1 MNSRRTVIL
10 VHAAV
15 WIVCFISPLMF
26 MNHGNGISLPQFL
39 GVSMVPLS
47 IMGVFYANYL
57 WLAPRYFAAGNKK
70 IFFIANGIII
80 LVVGIGLHIW
90 MGIMHQ
96 MFDKRP
102 PGPSPS
108 GAMFVFM
115 ILRNMFNLAVSAAIA
130 TTIQLSM
137 RWQASENAR
146 REAEAA
152 RTNAELKNLRS
163 QVNPHFLLN
172 TLNNI
177 YALAEF
183 SPHKAQETIQELS
196 KLLRHL
202 LYDNQQEFIPLKS
215 EVEFLTNY
223 INLMKIRLAT
233 NVEVKFT
240 AALPDSCDVMIAPL
254 TFMSLIENAFKHG
267 VSSTAPSFI
276 HICIAANESAITC
289 NIENS
294 NYPKDNQDRSGHGIG
309 LKNVDTRLRLL
320 YPGKYKWSKGIDKE
334 RNVYY
339 SKITI
344 YDTKLC
350 NNR

>member
-1 MNSRRTVIL
+1 M
-10 VHAAV
+10 
-15 WIVCFISPLMF
+15 FI
-26 MNHGNGISLPQFL
+26 NHGNGVSLHQFL
-39 GVSMVPLS
+39 CVSMVPLS
-47 IMGVFYANYL
+47 IMAVFYANYL
-57 WLAPRYFAAGNKK
+57 WLAPRYFAIGNKK
-70 IFFIANGIII
+70 MFFVANGIII

-90 MGIMHQ
+90 MDITHQ
-96 MFDKRP
+96 VFDKRP

-108 GAMFVFM
+108 NAMFVFM

-152 RTNAELKNLRS
+152 RTDAELKNLRS

-177 YALAEF
+177 YALTEF
-183 SPHKAQETIQELS
+183 SPYKAQEAIQELS
-196 KLLRHL
+196 KLLRHI
-202 LYDNQQEFIPLKS
+202 LYDNQQEFVTLKS
-215 EVEFLTNY
+215 EVQFLANY

-233 NVEVKFT
+233 NVEVKFNAT
-240 AALPDSCDVMIAPL
+240 LPDSCDVMIAPL
-254 TFMSLIENAFKHG
+254 IFMSLIENAFKHG

-276 HICIAANESAITC
+276 HICIAADENTITC

-309 LKNVDTRLRLL
+309 LKYVDARLRLL
-320 YPGKYKWSKGIDKE
+320 YPGKYEWSKGIDEE
-334 RNVYY
+334 RNVYH

-350 NNR
+350 DNR

>member
-1 MNSRRTVIL
+1 M
-10 VHAAV
+10 
-15 WIVCFISPLMF
+15 FI
-26 MNHGNGISLPQFL
+26 NHGNGVSLHQFL
-39 GVSMVPLS
+39 CVSMVPLS
-47 IMGVFYANYL
+47 IMAVFYANYL
-57 WLAPRYFAAGNKK
+57 WLAPRYFAIGNKK
-70 IFFIANGIII
+70 MFFVANGIII

-90 MGIMHQ
+90 MDITHQ
-96 MFDKRP
+96 VFDKRP

-108 GAMFVFM
+108 NAMFVFM

-152 RTNAELKNLRS
+152 RTDAELKNLRS

-177 YALAEF
+177 YALTEF
-183 SPHKAQETIQELS
+183 SPYKAQEAIQELS
-196 KLLRHL
+196 KLLRHI
-202 LYDNQQEFIPLKS
+202 LYDNQQEFVTLKS
-215 EVEFLTNY
+215 EVQFLANY

-233 NVEVKFT
+233 NVEVKFNAT
-240 AALPDSCDVMIAPL
+240 LPDSCDVMIAPL
-254 TFMSLIENAFKHG
+254 IFMSLIENAFKHC

-276 HICIAANESAITC
+276 HICIAADENTITC

-309 LKNVDTRLRLL
+309 LKYVDTRLRLL
-320 YPGKYKWSKGIDKE
+320 YPGKYEWSKGIDEE
-334 RNVYY
+334 RNVYH

-350 NNR
+350 DNR

>member
-1 MNSRRTVIL
+1 M
-10 VHAAV
+10 
-15 WIVCFISPLMF
+15 FI
-26 MNHGNGISLPQFL
+26 NHGNGVSLHQFL
-39 GVSMVPLS
+39 CVSMVPLS
-47 IMGVFYANYL
+47 IMAVFYANYL
-57 WLAPRYFAAGNKK
+57 WLAPRYFAIGNKK
-70 IFFIANGIII
+70 MFFVANGIII

-90 MGIMHQ
+90 MDITHQ
-96 MFDKRP
+96 VFDKRP

-108 GAMFVFM
+108 NAMFVFM

-152 RTNAELKNLRS
+152 RTDAELKNLRS

-177 YALAEF
+177 YALTEF
-183 SPHKAQETIQELS
+183 SPHKAQEAIQELS
-196 KLLRHL
+196 KLLRHI
-202 LYDNQQEFIPLKS
+202 LYDNQQEFVTLKS
-215 EVEFLTNY
+215 EVQFLANY

-233 NVEVKFT
+233 NVEVKFNAT
-240 AALPDSCDVMIAPL
+240 LPDSCDVMIAPL
-254 TFMSLIENAFKHG
+254 IFMSLIENAFKHG
-267 VSSTAPSFI
+267 VSSTATSFI
-276 HICIAANESAITC
+276 HICIAADENTITC

-309 LKNVDTRLRLL
+309 LKYVDTRLRLL
-320 YPGKYKWSKGIDKE
+320 YPGKYEWSKGIDEE
-334 RNVYY
+334 RNVYH

-350 NNR
+350 DNR

>member
-1 MNSRRTVIL
+1 M
-10 VHAAV
+10 
-15 WIVCFISPLMF
+15 FI
-26 MNHGNGISLPQFL
+26 NHGNGVSLHQFL
-39 GVSMVPLS
+39 CVSMVPLS
-47 IMGVFYANYL
+47 IMAVFYANYL
-57 WLAPRYFAAGNKK
+57 WLAPRYFAIGNKK
-70 IFFIANGIII
+70 MFFVANGIII

-90 MGIMHQ
+90 MDITHQ
-96 MFDKRP
+96 VFDKRP

-108 GAMFVFM
+108 NAMFVFM

-152 RTNAELKNLRS
+152 RTDAELKNLRS

-177 YALAEF
+177 YALTEF
-183 SPHKAQETIQELS
+183 SPYKAQEAIQELS
-196 KLLRHL
+196 KLLRHI
-202 LYDNQQEFIPLKS
+202 LYDNQQEFVTLKS
-215 EVEFLTNY
+215 EVQFLANY

-233 NVEVKFT
+233 NVEVKFNAT
-240 AALPDSCDVMIAPL
+240 LPDSCDVMIAPL
-254 TFMSLIENAFKHG
+254 IFMSLIENAFKHG

-276 HICIAANESAITC
+276 HICIAADENTITC

-309 LKNVDTRLRLL
+309 LKYVDTRLRLL
-320 YPGKYKWSKGIDKE
+320 YPGKYEWSKGIDEE
-334 RNVYY
+334 RNVYH

-350 NNR
+350 DNR

>member
-1 MNSRRTVIL
+1 MNSRRTVFLI
-10 VHAAV
+10 HAAV

-26 MNHGNGISLPQFL
+26 INHGNGVSLHQFL
-39 GVSMVPLS
+39 CVSMVPLS
-47 IMGVFYANYL
+47 IMAVFYANYL
-57 WLAPRYFAAGNKK
+57 WLAPRYFAIGNKK
-70 IFFIANGIII
+70 MFFVANGIII

-90 MGIMHQ
+90 MDITHQ
-96 MFDKRP
+96 VFDKRP

-108 GAMFVFM
+108 NAMFVFM

-152 RTNAELKNLRS
+152 RTDAELKNLRS

-177 YALAEF
+177 YALTEF
-183 SPHKAQETIQELS
+183 SPHKAQEAIQELS
-196 KLLRHL
+196 KLLRHI
-202 LYDNQQEFIPLKS
+202 LYDNQQEFVTLKS
-215 EVEFLTNY
+215 EVQFLANY

-233 NVEVKFT
+233 NVEVKFNAT
-240 AALPDSCDVMIAPL
+240 LPDSCDVMIAPL
-254 TFMSLIENAFKHG
+254 IFMSLIENAFKHG
-267 VSSTAPSFI
+267 VSSTATSFI
-276 HICIAANESAITC
+276 HICIAADENTITC

-309 LKNVDTRLRLL
+309 LKYVDTRLRLL
-320 YPGKYKWSKGIDKE
+320 YPGKYEWSKGIDEE
-334 RNVYY
+334 RNVYH

-350 NNR
+350 DNR